1 MRLAQVMCY
10 LWATAHLPL
19 TLEADN
25 LQVIKWWIDGAFAT
39 HPDMRSHTSGML
51 SLGKGAIYGAST

>member
-1 MRLAQVMCY
+1 M
-10 LWATAHLPL
+10 PL

-39 HPDMRSHTSGML
+39 HRDMRSHTGGGGFKSWKRGDNRSFNTTEVDDL
-51 SLGKGAIYGAST
+51 EFH